1 MNDKDLRQYI
11 IEELDFEPSIDSA
24 NIGVSVDGGIVTLT
38 GHVTSYVEKLAV
50 EAAVKRI
57 KGVLALAEEI
67 EVRYPEQKKLA
78 DDQIAKRAVDII
90 SWDVQL
96 PDQSIQVKVS
106 DGRITLSGE
115 VDWHYQKLAAEASVR
130 KLSGVRGVH
139 NLIRI
144 RGGSKA
150 VDVQQR
156 IVSALRRTAE
166 LESRNIQ
173 VTVDDG
179 KVTLTGN
186 VKAWH
191 ERQLAEQAA
200 WAAAGVRE
208 VVDNLRFA

>member
-38 GHVTSYVEKLAV
+38 GHVMSYVEKLAV

-115 VDWHYQKLAAEASVR
+115 VDWHYQKLAAEAAVR

>member
-38 GHVTSYVEKLAV
+38 GHVMSYVEKLAV

-115 VDWHYQKLAAEASVR
+115 VDWHYQKLAAEAAVR

-156 IVSALRRTAE
+156 ILSALRRTAE